1 MRVMSILKDWVRVHT
16 YCIGIKTFYSYHETL
31 SVAEF
36 EGDRL
41 LNAVERM
48 GISLKGSPAARV
60 EYSCCQF
67 LLAKFTAAT
76 MSLK

>member
-1 MRVMSILKDWVRVHT
+1 MRMMSILGDWVRVHA
-16 YCIGIKTFYSYHETL
+16 YYIRIKTFYSYHDTL

-41 LNAVERM
+41 LNAAERV

-60 EYSCCQF
+60 EYSCCQL
-67 LLAKFTAAT
+67 LLAKFTVAT
-76 MSLK
+76 VSLK